1 MAGFMTLQV
10 WQENGVVIIDP
21 DDPSNEYS
29 IPESHHHDQEAI
41 GLVED
46 SWWAQYSANGY
57 MDCTDT
63 VSAETAVDAARECFE
78 IFGNDEDKADR
89 DELAAVLWQARKVKV

>member
-1 MAGFMTLQV
+1 MAGFMTLSV

-41 GLVED
+41 GLVAD
-46 SWWAQYSANGY
+46 FWWAQYSASGY
-57 MDCTDT
+57 LDRTDC
-63 VSAETAVDAARECFE
+63 VSAETPADAARECFE
-78 IFGNDEDKADR
+78 IYGDDTDKADR
-89 DELAAVLWQARKVKV
+89 DELAEILWQIRKVKV